1 MVAQGVYIVYYGL
14 HLVALVTLPILTV
27 TLIWPKRLTPNRHPI
42 LPVNTGLWACYAL
55 SSLLLCAFHIPLLFD
70 FLNGSP

>member
-1 MVAQGVYIVYYGL
+1 MVAQGLYILYYGL
-14 HLVALVTLPILTV
+14 HLVALVTLPILTI

-55 SSLLLCAFHIPLLFD
+55 SSLLLYALHIHPLFYI
-70 FLNGSP
+70 LNGCP

>member
-14 HLVALVTLPILTV
+14 HLVALVTLPILTI
-27 TLIWPKRLTPNRHPI
+27 TLIWPKRATPNRHPI

-55 SSLLLCAFHIPLLFD
+55 SSLLLYAFHIPLLVY
-70 FLNGSP
+70 FLNVCP